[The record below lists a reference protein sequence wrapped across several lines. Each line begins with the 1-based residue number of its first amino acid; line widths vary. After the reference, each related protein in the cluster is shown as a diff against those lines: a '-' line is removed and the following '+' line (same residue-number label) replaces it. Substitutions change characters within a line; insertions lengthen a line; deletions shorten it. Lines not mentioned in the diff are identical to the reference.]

1 MTLRGDTR
9 AVRVGSLT
17 VGGGAKVSVQSMT
30 NTPTAD
36 VDRTLA
42 QIRALEA
49 AGCEI
54 VRFAVPDA
62 EAAASI
68 KAIRRGTGLPLVADV
83 HFDHRLA
90 IAAIE
95 NGADKVRINPG
106 NIGSDAK
113 VRELAAC
120 ASDHGVPVRIGVN
133 GGSLPKHILE
143 KCGGPTAGALVE
155 AALEHVALLEACGFY
170 DMILSLKASSVPVT
184 VEAYAAAAGRVQYP
198 LHLGVTEAGHAQPGL
213 VKSAVG
219 IGALLLMG
227 IGDTLRVSLTGDP
240 VQEVAAGRDI
250 LVAAGLRRFG
260 PEIVSCPTCGRCEHD
275 LESIVRAVRARLTH
289 VNAPIRV
296 AVMGCVVNGPGE
308 AAEADAGIACGKD
321 RGALFKNG
329 KLLRTLPM
337 EGIVEALVNEIETLP
352 GIDQSTKE

>member
-1 MTLRGDTR
+1 MTLREDTR
-9 AVRVGSLT
+9 RLRVGRT
-17 VGGGAKVSVQSMT
+17 AIGGGAPVSVQSMT

-36 VDRTLA
+36 VNRTLA

-54 VRFAVPDA
+54 VRVAVPDA
-62 EAAASI
+62 EAAAAV

-90 IAAIE
+90 IAAIV

-113 VRELAAC
+113 VRELAAS
-120 ASDHGVPVRIGVN
+120 ARDRGVPIRIGVN
-133 GGSLPKHILE
+133 GGSLPAHILE
-143 KCGGPTAGALVE
+143 RFGGPGPAALVE
-155 AALEHVALLEACGFY
+155 AALEHVAVLEACGFY
-170 DMILSLKASSVPVT
+170 DMILSLKSSSVPVT
-184 VEAYAAAAGRVQYP
+184 VRAYKGIAGRVAYP
-198 LHLGVTEAGHAQPGL
+198 LHLGVTEAGHAESGL

-219 IGALLLMG
+219 IGALLLLG

-240 VQEVAAGRDI
+240 VQEVTAGRDI
-250 LVAAGLRRFG
+250 LSAAGLRRFG
-260 PEIVSCPTCGRCEHD
+260 LEIVSCPTCGRCGHD
-275 LESIVRAVRARLTH
+275 LESIVKAVRARLGH
-289 VNAPIRV
+289 VQSPVRV

-321 RGALFKNG
+321 RGALFRNG

-337 EGIVEALVNEIETLP
+337 DGIVDAFVEEVHGL
-352 GIDQSTKE
+352 IDKSAKE

>member
-1 MTLRGDTR
+1 MTLRNETR
-9 AVRVGSLT
+9 AACVGSMT
-17 VGGGAKVSVQSMT
+17 IGGGAVVSVQSMT

-36 VDRTLA
+36 VNKTLA
-42 QIRALEA
+42 QIRELEA

-62 EAAASI
+62 EAAGAI

-83 HFDHRLA
+83 HFDYRLA

-95 NGADKVRINPG
+95 SGVDKVRINPG
-106 NIGSDAK
+106 NIGSATK

-120 ASDHGVPVRIGVN
+120 ASDHGVPIRIGVN

-143 KCGGPTAGALVE
+143 KHGGPTAGALVE

-170 DMILSLKASSVPVT
+170 DMILSLKASGVPVT
-184 VEAYAAAAGRVQYP
+184 VEAYTAAAGRVQYP
-198 LHLGVTEAGHAQPGL
+198 LHLGVTEAGYAQSGL

-219 IGALLLMG
+219 IGALLLAG

-240 VQEVAAGRDI
+240 VQEVAAGREI
-250 LVAAGLRRFG
+250 LSATGLRRFG

-275 LESIVRAVRARLTH
+275 LESIVKAVRARLAH
-289 VNAPIRV
+289 VRAPIRV

-308 AAEADAGIACGKD
+308 AAEADIGIACGKD

-329 KLLRTLPM
+329 SLLRTLPM
-337 EGIVEALVNEIETLP
+337 DGIADALADEIQTLP
-352 GIDQSTKE
+352 GIDRS